1 MIGSLK
7 FCVGIALTFVALQT
21 APAFSAEA
29 VNPESPT
36 GRGALIG
43 GTTKSYMV
51 AAGTTYAAE
60 AGAAIIKAGGNAVD
74 AAVAVELVLSMTEP
88 QSSGVG
94 GGGFMLFWDAAAKQ
108 MKNYDGREKAPA
120 AAQEKRFLRPD
131 GAVMGR
137 TEAIV
142 GGKSVGV
149 PGVMRMLEM
158 AHRKHGHLP
167 WARLFEPAVKIA
179 EDGFPIGP
187 RLHEL
192 LARDQYLPLWEPTKS
207 FFYLPDGKAKPA
219 GTILKNPAFAIVLH
233 RMAKEGTAALYTGSI
248 AADVVRTV
256 ATATRNA
263 SDMTVA
269 DMANYDAKERT
280 PICGNYRDKKVC
292 TIAPPSSG
300 GISVLQTLGMLE
312 RFDMKAMGPESVA
325 AYNAIAEAGR
335 LALADRAIYVA
346 DPDFFPV
353 PVKELIAPTY
363 IAQRSKLLDPKGR
376 MKDAPAGELTIKK
389 AMNLF
394 AAKSPEI
401 PATTH
406 FSIVDKDGNA
416 VAMTATI
423 ESGFGSKLMSN
434 GFMLNNELTD
444 FSYDDVAQGRTV
456 ANRVQGNK
464 RPRSAMAPTLI
475 FDKTGRLEIVIGSP
489 GGPAIPAYVSKTI
502 VALVDWNLSPAE
514 AVGTANIVSGDRLD
528 LEAGTFLEKQA
539 PAFKAL
545 GHPVRVGDSGSG
557 LHAIRILP
565 GGGLVGGADP
575 RREGAVKG
583 E

>member
-1 MIGSLK
+1 MQHSFRVILGL
-7 FCVGIALTFVALQT
+7 VAALYAL
-21 APAFSAEA
+21 PALSAEA
-29 VNPESPT
+29 INPEAPT

-51 AAGTTYAAE
+51 AAGTSYAAE
-60 AGAAIIKAGGNAVD
+60 AGASIIKAGGNAVD

-94 GGGFMLFWDAAAKQ
+94 GGGFMLFWDRNARQ
-108 MKNYDGREKAPA
+108 MKMYDGREKAPA
-120 AAQEKRFLRPD
+120 AAGENRFLKPD

-137 TEAIV
+137 IEAIV

-149 PGVMRMLEM
+149 PGVMRMLEL
-158 AHRKHGHLP
+158 AHSKHGKLP
-167 WARLFEPAVKIA
+167 WARLFEPALKIA
-179 EDGFPIGP
+179 DEGFPIGP
-187 RLHEL
+187 RLSAL

-207 FFYLPDGKAKPA
+207 FFYTADGKAKPA
-219 GTILKNPAFAIVLH
+219 GTILKNPEFTVVLR
-233 RMAKEGTAALYTGSI
+233 RMAAEGTAALYTGSI

-256 ATATRNA
+256 TTAARNA

-269 DMANYDAKERT
+269 DMAAYEAKERE
-280 PICGNYRDKKVC
+280 PICGKYRDKKVC
-292 TIAPPSSG
+292 TISPPSSG

-312 RFDMKAMGPESVA
+312 RFNLASMGPESVA

-335 LALADRAIYVA
+335 LALADRAMYVA

-353 PVKELIAPTY
+353 PVKDLIAGDY
-363 IAQRSKLLDPKGR
+363 IAQRSKLLDPNSR
-376 MKDAPAGELTIKK
+376 MKTAPAGELTIKK
-389 AMNLF
+389 AMNLY
-394 AAKSPEI
+394 AAESPEI

-406 FSIVDKDGNA
+406 FSIVDKQGNA

-456 ANRVQGNK
+456 ANRVQGSK
-464 RPRSAMAPTLI
+464 RPRSAMSPTLI
-475 FDKTGRLEIVIGSP
+475 FDKDGKLEIVIGSP
-489 GGPAIPAYVSKTI
+489 GGPAIPAYVAKTI
-502 VALVDWNLSPAE
+502 VALVDWKLTPAE
-514 AVGTANIVSGDRLD
+514 AVGTANIVTTDNALN
-528 LEAGTFLEKQA
+528 LEEGTFLEKQA
-539 PAFKAL
+539 AAFKAL
-545 GHPVRVGDSGSG
+545 GHNVRVDGSGSG
-557 LHAIRILP
+557 LHAIRIMP
-565 GGGLVGGADP
+565 GGTLMGGADP